1 MMQVQGQISGSGSSL
16 NQKSLM
22 AVLDEM
28 REQGKK
34 LRETDLRR
42 HSDKHS
48 GYLDTQLF
56 PDWTHQKRK
65 KNVKSASNNGVK
77 RNIKGV
83 FQHNQ
88 WSITDGV
95 TNISLDV
102 ENDLFPS
109 KEYDIGEVKSESFG
123 RALIARLTQ
132 GDLYEEAKKLVD
144 ENKQKAYEISMHDVS
159 DVDEQKVLEIVC
171 DVIPLNDYQKN
182 IRDRIASLSINAIE
196 NIATG

>member
-1 MMQVQGQISGSGSSL
+1 MHVKGQISGGGQSL
-16 NQKSLM
+16 DQKSLM

-42 HSDKHS
+42 HNGKHS

-56 PDWTHQKRK
+56 PDWPNKKRK
-65 KNVKSASNNGVK
+65 HDVKSASKNGVK

-88 WSITDGV
+88 WSITDG
-95 TNISLDV
+95 TTKISLDV

-109 KEYDIGEVKSESFG
+109 KEYDISEVKSESFG
-123 RALIARLTQ
+123 RALVARLTQ

-159 DVDEQKVLEIVC
+159 DINEQKVLEIVC

-182 IRDRIASLSINAIE
+182 IRDGIASLAVNAIE
-196 NIATG
+196 NVAMG